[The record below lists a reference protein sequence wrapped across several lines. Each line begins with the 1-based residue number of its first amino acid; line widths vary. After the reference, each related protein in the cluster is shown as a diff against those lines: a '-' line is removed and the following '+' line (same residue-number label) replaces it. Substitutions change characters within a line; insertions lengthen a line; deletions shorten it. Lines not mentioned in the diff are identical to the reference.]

1 MVQRGRLRRI
11 SVFDIEA
18 RATPQLLL
26 ELELLLLLLAVAL
39 SRRKR
44 ELREVAAMAF
54 ISPVFWGKGRDAR
67 EKGIECKSR
76 VFSVFFL
83 VFAKKK
89 GKKTPLQLSKPSPP
103 AQTFRPASPGLSQRP
118 APPAR
123 SRSSAAAPRRRRNR
137 PRTGRL
143 SSNPP
148 CRSPAPAL
156 RRRPRRTR
164 PRSRSR
170 CFRCFRFRR
179 CSPRSTRQPLAPAA
193 SRTRS
198 RSSAR
203 WARRGRGPERG

>member
-39 SRRKR
+39 SRRKK

-89 GKKTPLQLSKPSPP
+89 RKKKLLSNFLNHFHQPKPSDQHLPDFPSGLPLPHDREAPLLPFGGGEIDRGQVDYRRTLPAARRHPP
-103 AQTFRPASPGLSQRP
+103 SVDDRGALARDPGPAASAAS
-118 APPAR
+118 A
-123 SRSSAAAPRRRRNR
+123 SAAAS
-137 PRTGRL
+137 L
-143 SSNPP
+143 V
-148 CRSPAPAL
+148 AL
-156 RRRPRRTR
+156 G
-164 PRSRSR
+164 S
-170 CFRCFRFRR
+170 
-179 CSPRSTRQPLAPAA
+179 L
-193 SRTRS
+193 
-198 RSSAR
+198 
-203 WARRGRGPERG
+203 

>member
-26 ELELLLLLLAVAL
+26 ELELLLLLAVAL

-89 GKKTPLQLSKPSPP
+89 RKKNSSP
-103 AQTFRPASPGLSQRP
+103 TF
-118 APPAR
+118 
-123 SRSSAAAPRRRRNR
+123 
-137 PRTGRL
+137 
-143 SSNPP
+143 
-148 CRSPAPAL
+148 
-156 RRRPRRTR
+156 
-164 PRSRSR
+164 
-170 CFRCFRFRR
+170 
-179 CSPRSTRQPLAPAA
+179 
-193 SRTRS
+193 
-198 RSSAR
+198 
-203 WARRGRGPERG
+203 